1 MSKRRT
7 VRSWL
12 TLRRCFSCFLP
23 IAIPVS
29 LRISL
34 FMLSRRQL
42 EFRVRPV
49 LLFSCLL
56 LTACGCATTEFVH
69 LREKPYNPL
78 ADRMNTTAFGLV
90 KYSQRTDLFLRQTG
104 FQGQP
109 NLKGM
114 ILHAQEQIDSDH
126 FYDASHALAELK
138 YLGAEAA
145 KTHDIQL
152 ASELY
157 YDSAKSAWQYF
168 ATADSGGRH
177 PDPDD
182 PQHRGTAEVYN
193 ASSEHLLRIARNS
206 GKVELGQSIWMPIS
220 KRELEFEIPFAS
232 RLLTLDQ
239 LGPFQFVSDYE
250 LKNLRSHN
258 TTPGLGVPI
267 IAIRKD
273 SAKPDPVEKYY
284 TKGMSFSA
292 TLVLRF
298 DTDSGAN
305 GRMQIF
311 DSRESDSM
319 LVGDTLMPLQTD
331 VSTPLAR
338 YLSNKDLSLLD
349 TWGYIR
355 PDHAEKLSGIYM
367 VQPYDPD
374 RVPVLMVHGVWS
386 SPMTWM
392 EMFNDLQADPEI
404 RRKYQFWFYLY
415 PTGEPM
421 AFSAARLR
429 EDLQLVRHD
438 CDPYHRNDRLDEMV
452 VVGHSMG
459 GLISQMLTL
468 NSSDRL
474 WNSVSSK
481 PVEELKA
488 NEETKS
494 EIRRVFFFESNP
506 SIDRVV
512 TIASPYNGS
521 SLSNRFTRWL
531 SGSLVWLPAKT
542 YQLSQVVFE
551 QDDKRWWERFSAP
564 RTSLDSLTKKSG
576 MLRLIRETR
585 VPEDVKHHNIVGVK
599 RGTSQSD
606 WTDGV
611 VSYRS
616 AHCED
621 VASEKI
627 VRASHS
633 EVHRHPEAV
642 AEVRR
647 ILLEHLRETQRRE
660 FPVIPVKHTVET
672 PSPVQTSD
680 VRLVP

>member
-1 MSKRRT
+1 MS
-7 VRSWL
+7 S
-12 TLRRCFSCFLP
+12 SC
-23 IAIPVS
+23 
-29 LRISL
+29 
-34 FMLSRRQL
+34 QL
-42 EFRVRPV
+42 GFRVRPA
-49 LLFSCLL
+49 LLLSCLL
-56 LTACGCATTEFVH
+56 LAACGCATTEFVH
-69 LREKPYNPL
+69 LREKPHNPL

-90 KYSQRTDLFLRQTG
+90 KYSQRTDMFLRETG
-104 FQGQP
+104 YQGQA

-145 KTHDIQL
+145 RTHDIQL

-157 YDSAKSAWQYF
+157 FDSAKSAWQYF
-168 ATADSGGRH
+168 ATADIAGRH

-193 ASSEHLLRIARNS
+193 ASSEHLLRIARSS
-206 GKVELGQSIWMPIS
+206 GKVQLGQSIWMPIS
-220 KRELEFEIPFAS
+220 KRELRFEIPFAS
-232 RLLTLDQ
+232 RLLTPDQ
-239 LGPFQFVSDYE
+239 LGDFEFVSDYE
-250 LKNLRSHN
+250 LKNLRSRN

-267 IAIRKD
+267 IAIRKQ
-273 SAKPDPVEKYY
+273 SQNPDPVEKYY

-305 GRMQIF
+305 GRLQIF
-311 DSRESDSM
+311 DSRESDGM
-319 LVGDTLMPLQTD
+319 LVGDSLMPLQTD

-338 YLSNKDLSLLD
+338 YLSNRDMGLLD

-355 PDHAEKLSGIYM
+355 PDHAAKLSGLYM

-374 RVPVLMVHGVWS
+374 RIPVLMVHGIWS

-429 EDLQLVRHD
+429 DDLQQVRHD
-438 CDPYHRNDRLDEMV
+438 CDPYRRNDHLDEMV

-468 NSSDRL
+468 NSSNKL

-488 NEETKS
+488 NDETKS

-551 QDDKRWWERFSAP
+551 QDDKHWWERFSAP

-576 MLRLIRETR
+576 VLRLIRETR
-585 VPEDVKHHNIVGVK
+585 MPDDVKHHNIVGVK
-599 RGTSQSD
+599 RGSSQSD

-633 EVHRHPEAV
+633 EVHRHPDAV

-647 ILLEHLRETQRRE
+647 ILLEHLRETQQRE
-660 FPVIPVKHTVET
+660 FPVIPVKQTVET
-672 PSPVQTSD
+672 PNTEQTSD
-680 VRLVP
+680 VRMAP